1 MLRDPQRMATVRRVV
16 GGRRVDIGLDQP
28 ADGGAGRHLQP
39 DRVEADMGTVRI
51 AAHQHFDHCR
61 HREDPLERRGS
72 RQDGAARERSARNTP
87 VEGTPRELLKVIDQL
102 VSAGRGALCIPGDN
116 RRQGRGVD
124 LRILRKAA
132 CVLD

>member
-1 MLRDPQRMATVRRVV
+1 MWTLASTSQRTVVPGATFSP
-16 GGRRVDIGLDQP
+16 IGSKP
-28 ADGGAGRHLQP
+28 TWAH
-39 DRVEADMGTVRI
+39 VRI
-51 AAHQHFDHCR
+51 AAHQDFDHGR